1 MLMLMKRAKLFFSAL
16 FVLIAV
22 TLSAQNVTVKGTVKD
37 ASTGEAIPFASI
49 QVKGTSTGAN
59 TDVDGVYSISVSSRA
74 TLIFSSIGYLN
85 AEIDVNGRGVID
97 VTLAPDAESLEN
109 AIVVGYGSAK
119 KVGNLVGSVAT
130 VKSEIVKNAPAASAL
145 DNLQGQVAGL
155 NVMNTGGIAGDNS
168 VSMTLHGVGSLGSS
182 SAPLY
187 VIDGIPSSSRT
198 IMAMNANDILSISV
212 LKDASSTSIYGAR
225 AANGVIF
232 VTTKA
237 GSYNSDARVTVRS
250 QYGISTL
257 ANPYLYESMM
267 SGDELKDFWIRAGI
281 YTPAQIKANYD
292 DRGYNANTKWYKV
305 MQQLNNPQ
313 YQNDVTIEGGGAKVA
328 YMISASQFHQ
338 RGTTVGN
345 YYDRYTVRS
354 NVQAHPKDW
363 LKVGINLNLNADAR
377 QQNGNWGDSDDPSSY
392 LAGGL
397 SFLLNPCYPVYDDNG
412 ELLAPRFPNNTV
424 NPYTYIETYPAERKS
439 YGLNGAAYVEIE
451 PVKNL
456 KFRSQIGTD
465 TRFFFNNGGS
475 IPSSPLLDGTGSKS
489 KSAQMTSNNTI
500 TNTLEYSFTIANDHA
515 ISVLAGQEGI
525 SNWYDYFSASSTG
538 QTDDRLLRLDDGTAA
553 SRKTKEEMSASKFL
567 SFFGHADYSYQ
578 GKYIFD
584 ATIRND
590 ASSRFGANVRNAT
603 FWSVGAKWNARN
615 ENFVKNTSWL
625 NDLSFK
631 ISYGT
636 QGNAE
641 IGNYSH
647 LALIGPGNKYNDGDS
662 WIIAQPSNKSLTWE
676 KQALFSVG
684 FNTRLFDF
692 LDFEF
697 EFYNRKTTDMLLDV
711 PYPYTTGFSSL
722 TDNVGGLS
730 NTGVDLTLGIDILK
744 NRDYYLRFNAIFN
757 YNAEKVAELFEAAW
771 DEELGRY
778 RWDMTSY
785 GYSYVQGQRINIYYP
800 IFAGIDPA
808 DGAPM
813 WYVPGDDI
821 DVTTKD
827 KTTKTFDEDA
837 LMQNTGMA
845 LHAPINGGFGLEGG
859 WKFLSFRADF
869 SYVLGKTLINNDG
882 YFYANPVNFAGY
894 NTYKGVSDFW
904 TPDHTNAA
912 WPDWSKGYTM
922 QFDTHLAENASFLRL
937 KSLQIGVALPN
948 KWIEAQKLFRS
959 VRLSF
964 IGRNLLT
971 VTNYTG
977 VDPEVDSNLT
987 RGRAGNSKQYLIGL
1001 ELSF

>member
-1 MLMLMKRAKLFFSAL
+1 MKRAKLFFSAL

-59 TDVDGVYSISVSSRA
+59 TDVDGIYSISVSSRA

-97 VTLAPDAESLEN
+97 VTLTPDAESLEN

-187 VIDGIPSSSRT
+187 VIDGIPSTSRT

-257 ANPYLYESMM
+257 ANPYIYESMM

-281 YTPAQIKANYD
+281 YTPAQVKANYD

-345 YYDRYTVRS
+345 FYDRYTVRS

-363 LKVGINLNLNADAR
+363 LKVGVNLNLSADAR
-377 QQNGNWGDSDDPSSY
+377 EQNGNWGDSDDPSSY

-397 SFLLNPCYPVYDDNG
+397 SFLLNPLYPVRDENG
-412 ELLAPRFPNNTV
+412 ELLSPRFPNNIV
-424 NPYTYIETYPAERKS
+424 NPYTYMDTYPASRRS

-465 TRFFFNNGGS
+465 TRFYFNS
-475 IPSSPLLDGTGSKS
+475 VSTVPSSPLRDGTGARSR
-489 KSAQMTSNNTI
+489 SARINSNNTI

-525 SNWYDYFSASSTG
+525 SNWYDTFSASASG
-538 QTDDRLLRLDDGTAA
+538 QTDDRLLRLDDG
-553 SRKTKEEMSASKFL
+553 K
-567 SFFGHADYSYQ
+567 
-578 GKYIFD
+578 
-584 ATIRND
+584 
-590 ASSRFGANVRNAT
+590 ASSRETAQEGHLQ
-603 FWSVGAKWNARN
+603 SARSMPRSS
-615 ENFVKNTSWL
+615 ESSSP
-625 NDLSFK
+625 DG
-631 ISYGT
+631 IACAP
-636 QGNAE
+636 QG
-641 IGNYSH
+641 I
-647 LALIGPGNKYNDGDS
+647 LVI
-662 WIIAQPSNKSLTWE
+662 SNKGPDNSE
-676 KQALFSVG
+676 PH
-684 FNTRLFDF
+684 TR
-692 LDFEF
+692 
-697 EFYNRKTTDMLLDV
+697 
-711 PYPYTTGFSSL
+711 
-722 TDNVGGLS
+722 
-730 NTGVDLTLGIDILK
+730 
-744 NRDYYLRFNAIFN
+744 
-757 YNAEKVAELFEAAW
+757 
-771 DEELGRY
+771 
-778 RWDMTSY
+778 
-785 GYSYVQGQRINIYYP
+785 Q
-800 IFAGIDPA
+800 
-808 DGAPM
+808 
-813 WYVPGDDI
+813 
-821 DVTTKD
+821 
-827 KTTKTFDEDA
+827 
-837 LMQNTGMA
+837 
-845 LHAPINGGFGLEGG
+845 
-859 WKFLSFRADF
+859 
-869 SYVLGKTLINNDG
+869 
-882 YFYANPVNFAGY
+882 
-894 NTYKGVSDFW
+894 
-904 TPDHTNAA
+904 
-912 WPDWSKGYTM
+912 
-922 QFDTHLAENASFLRL
+922 
-937 KSLQIGVALPN
+937 
-948 KWIEAQKLFRS
+948 
-959 VRLSF
+959 
-964 IGRNLLT
+964 
-971 VTNYTG
+971 
-977 VDPEVDSNLT
+977 
-987 RGRAGNSKQYLIGL
+987 
-1001 ELSF
+1001 